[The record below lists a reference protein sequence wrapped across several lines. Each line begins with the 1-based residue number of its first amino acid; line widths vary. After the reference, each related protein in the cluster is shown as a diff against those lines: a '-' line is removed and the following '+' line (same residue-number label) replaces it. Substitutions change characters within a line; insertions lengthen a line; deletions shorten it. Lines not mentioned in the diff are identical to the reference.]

1 MKKLVRT
8 LMLGLLTTLLL
19 VGHAQS
25 ATPEK
30 LVLGMVP
37 SREANVIVD
46 NLSQIAE
53 ILTAKLGI
61 PVETF
66 VSTNFVGLVEAMG
79 TGRVDIG
86 LFGPAALVQAMDAH
100 GAQVILAS
108 VRRGSTAYR
117 AQFNVRC
124 DSGITEFEQLRG
136 KTIAWVDPGSASGY
150 QFPYVSLKTTYG
162 IDPETEMTQIFA
174 GSHDAVALAVYNEDV
189 DVGLTFG
196 GSPGSDGRESIL
208 TDYPDAL
215 EVLCI
220 VGFSDWIPNDGAV
233 VRKGLSPELVEAITV
248 ALFEVP
254 QTEEGREI
262 TSTLFNVT
270 EFARIDPSVYD
281 IVREVS
287 RTFARSTFSA
297 ATARAAGPHR
307 RRALAS
313 TPLPPHQLQ
322 PGRLARGAHHLPQSR
337 GGLPKRLQ
345 SPQGRRP

>member
-1 MKKLVRT
+1 MKR
-8 LMLGLLTTLLL
+8 LLSTAMAALLATTMF
-19 VGHAQS
+19 VGHAQE
-25 ATPEK
+25 AAPEK

-46 NLSQIAE
+46 NLTQIAE
-53 ILTAKLGI
+53 LMTAALGI

-86 LFGPAALVQAMDAH
+86 LFGPAALVQAMDVH
-100 GAQVILAS
+100 GAEVILAS

-196 GSPGSDGRESIL
+196 GSPGSDGRETIL
-208 TDYPDAL
+208 NDFPDAL
-215 EVLCI
+215 DVLCI

-233 VRKGLSPELVEAITV
+233 VRSGLGAGLVEAITV
-248 ALFEVP
+248 ALYDIP

-270 EFARIDPSVYD
+270 EFARIDAEAYN

-287 RTFARSTFSA
+287 RTFAR
-297 ATARAAGPHR
+297 
-307 RRALAS
+307 
-313 TPLPPHQLQ
+313 
-322 PGRLARGAHHLPQSR
+322 
-337 GGLPKRLQ
+337 
-345 SPQGRRP
+345 